1 MHIIH
6 YLNAA
11 WVDKAPW
18 IQNCPQHFLFA
29 IELMFGLPLGLDQF
43 QKLPFSTD
51 LNLLG
56 EWLSTSNISFAQA
69 SLILAHQLCETNKQ
83 LSVHTVVGE
92 THSIPA
98 ALSAF
103 ILKPQETYNCSW
115 NLQLFMKLITVHE
128 TYNCSWNLLG
138 QMTERRSGH
147 WFCWVREE
155 EVPHHVFLP
164 SFCRPVGV
172 EKNNKKIQ
180 HFFTSIQGT
189 KRKK

>member
-103 ILKPQETYNCSW
+103 ILKPQETYNCSG
-115 NLQLFMKLITVHE
+115 NLQLFMKLTTVHE
-128 TYNCSWNLLG
+128 TYNCSWNLQLHETL
-138 QMTERRSGH
+138 QLFMKLTWANDR
-147 WFCWVREE
+147 
-155 EVPHHVFLP
+155 
-164 SFCRPVGV
+164 
-172 EKNNKKIQ
+172 KKIWSLVLLSVGRGSSSPC
-180 HFFTSIQGT
+180 FFTQFL
-189 KRKK
+189 

>member
-11 WVDKAPW
+11 WVDKA
-18 IQNCPQHFLFA
+18 NCPQHFLFA
-29 IELMFGLPLGLDQF
+29 IELIFGLPLGLDQF

-83 LSVHTVVGE
+83 LSVHSVVGE

-115 NLQLFMKLITVHE
+115 NLQLFMKLTTVHE
-128 TYNCSWNLLG
+128 TYNCSWNLQLHETYLG
-138 QMTERRSGH
+138 KWQKEDLVIG
-147 WFCWVREE
+147 FAEC
-155 EVPHHVFLP
+155 
-164 SFCRPVGV
+164 G
-172 EKNNKKIQ
+172 
-180 HFFTSIQGT
+180 
-189 KRKK
+189 KRKFLTMFFYPVFVGLLE